1 LLSAFDTDVSI
12 VVGLVDVL
20 DIVID
25 VCSGVSKVVGRAMD
39 IADGLDIV
47 MEVVSDVVLE
57 VSSVFGMAIDIA
69 NGLDMAITFDSDM
82 AITFDCRKSC
92 RFIVCL
98 HTVPFCIELHCS
110 FMSDLFKTSSFR
122 FDS

>member
-1 LLSAFDTDVSI
+1 MLYIKLFVSLEFRCLLLSAFDTDVRL
-12 VVGLVDVL
+12 VVGIVDVL

-25 VCSGVSKVVGRAMD
+25 VCSGVSSVVGRAMD

-57 VSSVFGMAIDIA
+57 VNSVFGMAIDIA

-82 AITFDCRKSC
+82 VNIINC
-92 RFIVCL
+92 
-98 HTVPFCIELHCS
+98 
-110 FMSDLFKTSSFR
+110 
-122 FDS
+122 